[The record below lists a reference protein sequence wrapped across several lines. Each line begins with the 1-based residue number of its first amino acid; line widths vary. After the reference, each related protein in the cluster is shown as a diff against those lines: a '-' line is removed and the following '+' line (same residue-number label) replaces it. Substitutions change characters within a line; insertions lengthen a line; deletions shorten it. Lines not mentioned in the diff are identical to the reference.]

1 MANSVDH
8 AAELDEAAI
17 AYATATYSVPVTF
30 AIRRSDTIA
39 ISSVP

>member
-8 AAELDEAAI
+8 AAELDKAAI
-17 AYATATYSVPVTF
+17 AYATYSVPVTF